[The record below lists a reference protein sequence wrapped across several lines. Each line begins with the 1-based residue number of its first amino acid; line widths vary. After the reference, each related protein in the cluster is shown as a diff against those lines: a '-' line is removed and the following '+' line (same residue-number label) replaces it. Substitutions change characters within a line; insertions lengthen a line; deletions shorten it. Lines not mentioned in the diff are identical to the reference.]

1 VLLLTYKFMND
12 LIKIGIPSKGRLR
25 ESVLNIFKK
34 NKLKLISKRGDRDL
48 FGSVKGNKNIQII
61 YLHAREIIERLADK
75 SLDMGF
81 SGLDLLKESEI
92 NIQKNIKVF
101 KSYPFGKATLVVA
114 IPNDFIDIFS
124 MADLEEVAFEFK
136 DKKKRR
142 LRVATKYPNL
152 TREFF
157 YNKGVTQFS
166 LVKSVGSTEVAP
178 FTGSS
183 ELITDITSTGS
194 TLAANNLRI
203 INDGYILKSE
213 LCMMVGKSSFKNK
226 NLQKLA
232 KLLSTKY

>member
-1 VLLLTYKFMND
+1 MKD

-25 ESVLNIFKK
+25 KDVLNIFKK

-48 FGSVKGNKNIQII
+48 FGSVKGKKNIQII
-61 YLHAREIIERLADK
+61 YLHAREIIERLADKSK

-114 IPNDFIDIFS
+114 IPEDFIDIFS

-157 YNKGVTQFS
+157 YSKGVTQFS
-166 LVKSVGSTEVAP
+166 IVKSIGSTEISP

-194 TLAANNLRI
+194 TLKANNLRI

-213 LCMMVGKSSFKNK
+213 LCMMVGKSSLKN
-226 NLQKLA
+226 NGLQKLA

>member
-1 VLLLTYKFMND
+1 MKD

-25 ESVLNIFKK
+25 KDVLNIFKK

-48 FGSVKGNKNIQII
+48 FGSVKGKKNIQII

-75 SLDMGF
+75 SNSLDMGF

-101 KSYPFGKATLVVA
+101 KSYPYGKATLVVA
-114 IPNDFIDIFS
+114 IPEDFIDIFS

-213 LCMMVGKSSFKNK
+213 LCMMVGKSSLKNK
-226 NLQKLA
+226 EFQKLA